1 MAVAVHPDVV
11 VLVVVVFLCSVI
23 PGCVGPDAEPP
34 CCLPLEELAL
44 VHTHTHTLSLSLCVC
59 ASLCVSC
66 GTTARPSA
74 RQPLICTCPT
84 RFEVRFGC
92 LVGGPG
98 VWAFTLHLWMPPFSF
113 NGVSSTHMDARY
125 GHHRIPAC
133 CFKRP
138 SVRIRGV

>member
-1 MAVAVHPDVV
+1 MQRDSW
-11 VLVVVVFLCSVI
+11 LCWSRRGASLLSPI
-23 PGCVGPDAEPP
+23 GGACFGTYK
-34 CCLPLEELAL
+34 
-44 VHTHTHTLSLSLCVC
+44 HTHTHSLSLCVCHHPFIHSFISLSVCVC